1 MTLHGRVKN
10 GTVLLQDGDAGVLP
24 DGTMVRVTPVDDLVA
39 DTPATTQVSEER
51 KEALRRLI
59 GIWKTE
65 QPPGDEEVERIIEKE
80 RMKKYG

>member
-1 MTLHGRVKN
+1 
-10 GTVLLQDGDAGVLP
+10 
-24 DGTMVRVTPVDDLVA
+24 
-39 DTPATTQVSEER
+39 
-51 KEALRRLI
+51 LRRLI